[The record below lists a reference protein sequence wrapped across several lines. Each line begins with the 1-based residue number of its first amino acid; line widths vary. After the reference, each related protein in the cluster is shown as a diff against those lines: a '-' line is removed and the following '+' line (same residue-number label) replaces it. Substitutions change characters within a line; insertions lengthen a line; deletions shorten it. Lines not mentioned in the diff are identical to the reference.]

1 MLNAQTLINP
11 DIISTDTVNEKF
23 FPSLLLVLERMMI
36 LLEEPEHEMAPE
48 LPLQY
53 RKRNLMLPLRNS
65 KLKHLIY
72 W

>member
-11 DIISTDTVNEKF
+11 DIISTDTVNENF

-48 LPLQY
+48 LPFTIQ
-53 RKRNLMLPLRNS
+53 K
-65 KLKHLIY
+65 KGI
-72 W
+72 